1 MKTILITGG
10 AGFIG
15 SNFLRL
21 ILRERPQYRIINL
34 DKLTYAGNLS
44 SILDLADNP
53 NYEFIQGDIADHD
66 VVESIMKTGV
76 DAIINFAAESHV
88 DRSIQAPEVFIRSNI
103 NGVHNLLEA
112 ARRHDCKKFLQCST
126 DEVYGD
132 LGDTG
137 FFTEETPI
145 DPSSPYSSSKAA
157 GDLLVQAWHRT
168 FGLNT
173 NITRCSNNYGPYQFP
188 EKLIPLLCS
197 KALADQPIPIYGD
210 GSNIRDWIH
219 VEDHSWA
226 VLDVLEKGVS
236 GRVYNIGANNE
247 LSNLELAKMLLRILG
262 RPESLLTFVKD
273 RPGHD
278 WRYAIDSSRIQTELG
293 WRPRYPLEEGLRQT
307 IEWYQEN
314 QAWWKEILERA

>member
-1 MKTILITGG
+1 MKNILITGG

-21 ILRERPQYRIINL
+21 ILRERPNYRIINL

-44 SILDLADNP
+44 SISDLADNP
-53 NYEFIQGDIADHD
+53 NHEFIQGDIADYD
-66 VVESIMKTGV
+66 LVESIMLKGV

-88 DRSIQAPEVFIRSNI
+88 DRSIEDPEVFIRSNI

-112 ARRHDCKKFLQCST
+112 ARRHGVKKFLQIST

-145 DPSSPYSSSKAA
+145 EPSSPYSSSKAA
-157 GDLLVQAWHRT
+157 ADLLVQAWHRT

-188 EKLIPLLCS
+188 EKLIPVLCS
-197 KALADQPIPIYGD
+197 KALANQPIPIYGD

-219 VEDHSWA
+219 VEDHNWA

-236 GRVYNIGANNE
+236 GRVYNIGSNNE
-247 LSNLELAKMLLRILG
+247 QSNLELAKMLLRILG
-262 RPESLLTFVKD
+262 KPESLLTFVKD

-293 WRPRYPLEEGLRQT
+293 WRPRYPLEMGLKQT

-314 QAWWKEILERA
+314 QDWWKEILERT